1 MGRVREAALQ
11 PAIAVRRSRRLAPK
25 GLSEKRPATPVDSS
39 FTAPRPEKKRRK
51 KKKKKEEKTD
61 AAAWDVEG
69 SETNPIVID
78 APPAALH
85 KQDLES
91 DEDEVTRCAVSLRPG
106 WQQWLLDEPLRHSK
120 YHNGKT
126 MPVAPHLLDVIEE
139 ELRACFG
146 LSEEAFYDR
155 LLLFVCRDVT
165 FFNQV
170 QRLKWLVFHRGMQ
183 RLVVFEPVVNFT

>member
-1 MGRVREAALQ
+1 MGRVRKAAALE
-11 PAIAVRRSRRLAPK
+11 PATAVRRSRRL
-25 GLSEKRPATPVDSS
+25 EKRPAAPVDSS
-39 FTAPRPEKKRRK
+39 FTAPRSEAQKRK
-51 KKKKKEEKTD
+51 KKKEKKEEKPD
-61 AAAWDVEG
+61 AAAWEVEG

-78 APPAALH
+78 APPAALRE
-85 KQDLES
+85 QDPSS
-91 DEDEVTRCAVSLRPG
+91 DEEEVIRYAVSLRPG

-139 ELRACFG
+139 ELGACFG

-183 RLVVFEPVVNFT
+183 RLVVFEPVVHSNL